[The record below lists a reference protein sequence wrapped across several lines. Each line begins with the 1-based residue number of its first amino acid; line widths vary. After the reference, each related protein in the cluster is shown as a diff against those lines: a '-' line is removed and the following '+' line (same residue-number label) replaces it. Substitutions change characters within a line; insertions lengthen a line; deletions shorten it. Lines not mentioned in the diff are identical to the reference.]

1 MRMLCYSMT
10 FQKHSQKA
18 FEIYELS
25 RTALSFA
32 LHIVEGGAQGL
43 QFGCANGASTWGKW
57 VYSTRVK

>member
-1 MRMLCYSMT
+1 MT
-10 FQKHSQKA
+10 FQKQSQKA

-32 LHIVEGGAQGL
+32 LRWAQGL

>member
-10 FQKHSQKA
+10 FQKQSQKA

-32 LHIVEGGAQGL
+32 LHIVEGRGSSGIAVWLCKWSEHMGKMGL
-43 QFGCANGASTWGKW
+43 
-57 VYSTRVK
+57 